1 MKRLN
6 CFSLVS
12 LLGLGLAGSAS
23 ATIYYDGLS
32 PAMSGVYELGTWI
45 PGRAGTISSDLT
57 FAPISGRREYFYDN
71 NGYTGDIT
79 ALPLKMIVYSFTTA
93 HDSVRL
99 YPSQDHWP
107 ANGAVVGNLAA
118 EVMEYS
124 VWGSNTGL
132 NNLADWTLIGNP
144 TGYTFPVPG
153 KPVYTFQGQ
162 APSEV
167 WRLGSTE
174 GSLLVPSEAT
184 DNAYVVD
191 YRTNTPYL
199 YFGIRGSS
207 IGMAANTSDPEVDTV
222 VAFNKSDVPMV
233 PDHGSTLGL
242 CGLSL
247 LGLVTLRSRLTA
259 ANLA

>member
-1 MKRLN
+1 MKPLN
-6 CFSLVS
+6 YFSLVS

-45 PGRAGTISSDLT
+45 PGRAGTISTDLT
-57 FAPISGRREYFYDN
+57 FAPISGAREYFFDN

-107 ANGAVVGNLAA
+107 ANGVITPSLAA

-144 TGYTFPVPG
+144 IGFTFPVPS

-167 WRLGSTE
+167 WRRGSTE
-174 GSLLVPSEAT
+174 ASLLVPSEET

-207 IGMAANTSDPEVDTV
+207 IGMAAGTSDPEVDAV
-222 VAFNKSDVPMV
+222 FAFNKSDVPMV

-247 LGLVTLRSRLTA
+247 LGLVALRSRLTA
-259 ANLA
+259 ANVA

>member
-1 MKRLN
+1 MKPLN
-6 CFSLVS
+6 YFSLVS

-45 PGRAGTISSDLT
+45 PGRAGTISTDLT
-57 FAPISGRREYFYDN
+57 FAPISGAREYFFDN

-99 YPSQDHWP
+99 YPSQDHYP
-107 ANGAVVGNLAA
+107 VTGAVVGVVAA

-132 NNLADWTLIGNP
+132 NNAADWTLIGNP
-144 TGYTFPVPG
+144 TNYYFPVPG
-153 KPVYTFQGQ
+153 KPEYTFQGI

-167 WRLGSTE
+167 WRAGSTE
-174 GSLLVPSEAT
+174 ASLLVPSRASE
-184 DNAYVVD
+184 NAYVVD

-207 IGMAANTSDPEVDTV
+207 IGMAANTSDPEVDTLA
-222 VAFNKSDVPMV
+222 AFNKSDVPMV
-233 PDHGSTLGL
+233 PDHGSTLWL
-242 CGLSL
+242 CGISL
-247 LGLVTLRSRLTA
+247 LGLVALRSRLTA
-259 ANLA
+259 ANVA

>member
-23 ATIYYDGLS
+23 ATIYHDGLS

-45 PGRAGTISSDLT
+45 PGRAGTISTDLT
-57 FAPISGRREYFYDN
+57 FAPISGAREYFFDN

-99 YPSQDHWP
+99 YPSQDHYP
-107 ANGAVVGNLAA
+107 VTGAVVGVVAA

-124 VWGSNTGL
+124 VWGSNTGA
-132 NNLADWTLIGNP
+132 NNAADWTLIGNP
-144 TGYTFPVPG
+144 ISYYFPVAG
-153 KPVYTFQGQ
+153 KPEYTFQGQ
-162 APSEV
+162 GPSDV
-167 WRLGSTE
+167 WRGGSTE

-184 DNAYVVD
+184 YNAYAVD

-199 YFGIRGSS
+199 YFGVRGSS
-207 IGMAANTSDPEVDTV
+207 IGMQANTSDPEVDTV
-222 VAFNKSDVPMV
+222 AAFNKRDVPMV
-233 PDHGSTLGL
+233 PDHGSTLWL
-242 CGLSL
+242 CGISL
-247 LGLVTLRSRLTA
+247 LGLVALRSRLTA
-259 ANLA
+259 ENVV

>member
-1 MKRLN
+1 MKSLN

-12 LLGLGLAGSAS
+12 LLGFGLAGSAS
-23 ATIYYDGLS
+23 ATVYYDGLS
-32 PAMSGVYELGTWI
+32 PLMSGVYEMGTWI
-45 PGRAGTISSDLT
+45 PGRAGVISSDLT
-57 FAPISGRREYFYDN
+57 FAPISGLREYFFDN

-99 YPSQDHWP
+99 YPSQDHYP
-107 ANGAVVGNLAA
+107 VTGAVVGVVAA

-132 NNLADWTLIGNP
+132 NNAADWTLIGNP
-144 TGYTFPVPG
+144 TGYSFPVAG
-153 KPVYTFQGQ
+153 KPEYTFQGQ
-162 APSEV
+162 APSEI
-167 WRLGSTE
+167 WRAGSTE
-174 GSLLVPSEAT
+174 ASLLVPSRASE
-184 DNAYVVD
+184 NAYVVD

-207 IGMAANTSDPEVDTV
+207 IGMTASTSDPEVDTL

-233 PDHGSTLGL
+233 PDHGSTLWL
-242 CGLSL
+242 CGISL
-247 LGLVTLRSRLTA
+247 LGLVALRSRLTV
-259 ANLA
+259 ANVA